1 MPGHLAGAMAA
12 VDTVMLLGACDALC
26 GHCVCRATLPEPW
39 LLRCA
44 AAVDTVMVLG
54 ACDALG
60 PRARALAAAM
70 RGCCRGVGTQAGLA
84 GLAGKTRWSKHA
96 NLKAKAV
103 GWGGGGRGR
112 GVGSM

>member
-44 AAVDTVMVLG
+44 AAVDIEMVLG